1 MIQQLV
7 TNLGAWAWVI
17 LGFILLILE
26 IAIPGVFFLW
36 IGIAAILVGVI
47 ALLPG
52 AIGFAWQWQIIVFL
66 ILAVGSVFVGR
77 RLMTGRGAETD
88 EPLLNKRAEQLI
100 GQTVTLNEAIVDGRG
115 RVRLGDTSWR
125 VTGPDLPAGTR
136 VRISSIADGS
146 TLVVEGLSG

>member
-1 MIQQLV
+1 MIQQLIDS
-7 TNLGAWAWVI
+7 LGAWMWVI

-52 AIGFAWQWQIIVFL
+52 AIGFAWQWQVIVFL
-66 ILAVGSVFVGR
+66 VLAVASVFVGR
-77 RLMTGRGAETD
+77 RLMAGGSAETD
-88 EPLLNKRAEQLI
+88 EPLLNRRAEQLV
-100 GQTVTLNEAIVDGRG
+100 GQIVTLNEAIINGHG

-136 VRISSIADGS
+136 VRIASA
-146 TLVVEGLSG
+146 VEGTTLAVEELPG